1 MASTSS
7 SVSQLLYFDFT
18 FFTTEKD
25 KISDKKLVLDW
36 CKEAC
41 SSMVSNSK
49 ILPPVDFIS
58 KVGLK

>member
-36 CKEAC
+36 CKLVQYGFQLE
-41 SSMVSNSK
+41 N
-49 ILPPVDFIS
+49 PPSVDFIS